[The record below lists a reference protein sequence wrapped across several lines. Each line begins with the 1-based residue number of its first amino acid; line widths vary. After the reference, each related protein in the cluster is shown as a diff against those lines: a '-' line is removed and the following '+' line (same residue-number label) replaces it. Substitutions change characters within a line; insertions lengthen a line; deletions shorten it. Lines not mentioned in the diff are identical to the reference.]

1 MAFQGPFIVFVAVF
15 WVSGLAASSLALF
28 VGSVAA
34 NPEVANQ
41 MAPALF
47 VPQLL
52 FVGFYI
58 RMSQARASNRLDA
71 KKKHS
76 APRSRPRRCV
86 AERFLPHLSRVSS

>member
-58 RMSQARASNRLDA
+58 RMSQARASNRQDA
-71 KKKHS
+71 
-76 APRSRPRRCV
+76 RPRRP
-86 AERFLPHLSRVSS
+86 ADAPSAAQPPYLAG